1 MLRFLKAKTP
11 RIFATHHFPASL
23 SPELFLSVVLLA
35 QLRKNPQQVKILE
48 IWDKSSRGS
57 AQKLP
62 RVCQAAV
69 LRSVAEC
76 HLVGPAA
83 LPGGPQGWQG
93 LGENRVVLG
102 PRGVGAIWSRSLSLL
117 PEMLGFLGSTEQ

>member
-1 MLRFLKAKTP
+1 M
-11 RIFATHHFPASL
+11 HHFPALL
-23 SPELFLSVVLLA
+23 SPEFFPSVVLLA

-57 AQKLP
+57 AQNLP
-62 RVCQAAV
+62 RGCQVADP
-69 LRSVAEC
+69 RSVAEC

-83 LPGGPQGWQG
+83 LLVSPQGCRG
-93 LGENRVVLG
+93 LGENRVFLG
-102 PRGVGAIWSRSLSLL
+102 PQGVGAIGSRSLLLL